1 MQLLNY
7 FIYLASSEARLLI
20 YFLLGGTTT
29 VLTIYLASIGRGTTA
44 AFIATL
50 PILTVFT
57 FALIYA
63 EGGRDVVLDYARGL
77 IIFTPPWLCY
87 VATVILGVDR
97 LGIFKSLG
105 LGVLVYIVLSRIL
118 QVLILGSKA

>member
-7 FIYLASSEARLLI
+7 FAVLAGSEARLLV

-29 VLTIYLASIGRGTTA
+29 ALTIYLASIGRGTTA

-50 PILTVFT
+50 PVLTVFT
-57 FALIYA
+57 FILIYA
-63 EGGRDVVLDYARGL
+63 EGGRGVVLDYARGL
-77 IIFTPPWLCY
+77 IIFTPPWLAY
-87 VATVILGVDR
+87 VATVILGIEK

-105 LGVLVYIVLSRIL
+105 LGVIIYIVLSSIL
-118 QVLILGSKA
+118 QEVILGSKP